1 VGVPTLDSR
10 SHLTK
15 LLGTSCSAEVDPN
28 RHWLTRLVGQNGRV
42 SSAEQPTPNL
52 ATELASLQTDALAP
66 VIQAGTLD
74 ELKQV
79 ELGLVG
85 KTGRLTEINKTLGAM
100 SPDDRKS
107 AGASINATRQKITD
121 AIAAR
126 RIELTAAARR
136 AQLEA
141 ERLDLGETIPEAEL
155 GHLHLITRTTMD
167 LEDIFLGM
175 GFQIFE
181 GPEAET
187 DWYNF
192 EALNFP
198 PGHPARTM
206 HDTFHVDN
214 AAAGGEPGSVVLR
227 THTSPMQIRVMQQMQ
242 PPIYAVMPGRCY
254 RRDTPDARH
263 LPVFHQIEAL
273 VIDKGISLGHLAGTI
288 DSFIAAYFGRDDL
301 RTRLRPG
308 FFPFT
313 EPSAEFDITCPF
325 CGGSGCR
332 VCSQTG
338 WIELG
343 GCGMVH
349 PNVLRAGGVDPEEW
363 TGFAWG
369 FGIDRLAMNRH
380 NLSDLRDLLA
390 NDVRLLR
397 QF

>member
-1 VGVPTLDSR
+1 VQLDVLPSLVR
-10 SHLTK
+10 EGLTK
-15 LLGTSCSAEVDPN
+15 ISTVTS
-28 RHWLTRLVGQNGRV
+28 
-42 SSAEQPTPNL
+42 
-52 ATELASLQTDALAP
+52 
-66 VIQAGTLD
+66 LD
-74 ELKQV
+74 ELKAA
-79 ELGLVG
+79 ELEL
-85 KTGRLTEINKTLGAM
+85 TGRSAPLTELNKGLGALG
-100 SPDDRKS
+100 PDERKD
-107 AGASINATRQKITD
+107 AGAKINAARTELNLAVATRRGEL
-121 AIAAR
+121 AVAERLAR
-126 RIELTAAARR
+126 LD
-136 AQLEA
+136 A
-141 ERLDLGETIPEAEL
+141 ERLDLTETIAPQEP
-155 GHLHLITRTTMD
+155 GHLHLITRTIED
-167 LEDIFLGM
+167 LEDIFIGM
-175 GFQIFE
+175 GFSIFE

-206 HDTFHVDN
+206 HDTFHVDL
-214 AAAGGEPGSVVLR
+214 GEPGDVVLR
-227 THTSPMQIRVMQQMQ
+227 THTSPMQIRVMQSMQ

-263 LPVFHQIEAL
+263 LHTFHQIEAL

-288 DSFIAAYFGRDDL
+288 ESFIRAYFNSAEL
-301 RTRLRPG
+301 QTRLRPG

-325 CGGSGCR
+325 CQGSGCK

-349 PNVLRAGGVDPEEW
+349 PNVLKHGGVDPEVW

-380 NLSDLRDLLA
+380 DLADLRDLLD

>member
-1 VGVPTLDSR
+1 VSAVPS
-10 SHLTK
+10 
-15 LLGTSCSAEVDPN
+15 LLADLAEVVAVTSGEISTAAT
-28 RHWLTRLVGQNGRV
+28 LEALKAVEVARLGK
-42 SSAEQPTPNL
+42 SARL
-52 ATELASLQTDALAP
+52 TELNKSLGALS
-66 VIQAGTLD
+66 VDEKKEAGAALNAAR
-74 ELKQV
+74 
-79 ELGLVG
+79 LGLVEAVSLRRVELAASER
-85 KTGRLTEINKTLGAM
+85 RL
-100 SPDDRKS
+100 
-107 AGASINATRQKITD
+107 
-121 AIAAR
+121 
-126 RIELTAAARR
+126 
-136 AQLEA
+136 QLEA
-141 ERLDLGETIPEAEL
+141 ERMDLGEVIDGRAP
-155 GHLHLITRTTMD
+155 GHLHLITKTTMD
-167 LEDIFLGM
+167 LEDIFVGM
-175 GFQIFE
+175 GFQVFE

-187 DWYNF
+187 DFYNF

-206 HDTFHVDN
+206 HDTFHVDS
-214 AAAGGEPGSVVLR
+214 GEPGEVVLR
-227 THTSPMQIRVMQQMQ
+227 THTSPMQIRVMQSMQ

-273 VIDKGISLGHLAGTI
+273 VIDKNISMGHLAGTI

-332 VCSQTG
+332 VCSTTG

-380 NLSDLRDLLA
+380 NLADLRDLLA

>member
-1 VGVPTLDSR
+1 VSELD
-10 SHLTK
+10 
-15 LLGTSCSAEVDPN
+15 
-28 RHWLTRLVGQNGRV
+28 
-42 SSAEQPTPNL
+42 
-52 ATELASLQTDALAP
+52 ASLRASLGVIEADAHAGVQGAQSLDALK
-66 VIQAGTLD
+66 T
-74 ELKQV
+74 V
-79 ELGLVG
+79 ELSIVG
-85 KTGRLTEINKTLGAM
+85 KTGTLTELNKTLGAM
-100 SPDDRKS
+100 SPDDRKA
-107 AGASINATRQKITD
+107 AGAAINAARTTVNG

-126 RIELTAAARR
+126 RKELAAQARR

-141 ERLDLGETIPEAEL
+141 ERMDLGEVPSDPEL
-155 GHLHLITRTTMD
+155 GRLHVITRTTMD
-167 LEDIFLGM
+167 LEDIFIGM
-175 GFQIFE
+175 GFTVHE

-214 AAAGGEPGSVVLR
+214 AAQGGEAGSVVLR
-227 THTSPMQIRVMQQMQ
+227 THTSPMQIRVMQEMK

-273 VIDKGISLGHLAGTI
+273 VIDKDISLGHLAGTI
-288 DSFIAAYFGRDDL
+288 DTFISSYFGRDDL

-325 CGGSGCR
+325 CTSGCR

-380 NLSDLRDLLA
+380 NLADLRDLLD

>member
-1 VGVPTLDSR
+1 MSVTGRTL
-10 SHLTK
+10 
-15 LLGTSCSAEVDPN
+15 
-28 RHWLTRLVGQNGRV
+28 GQNGRV
-42 SSAEQPTPNL
+42 SSTPSQPSPETAALQTSTPRASAANFNDALPSLQDDAIARVAGAESLDSLKAVEIAVVGKSAPL
-52 ATELASLQTDALAP
+52 TEL
-66 VIQAGTLD
+66 
-74 ELKQV
+74 
-79 ELGLVG
+79 
-85 KTGRLTEINKTLGAM
+85 NKTLGAM
-100 SPDDRKS
+100 TAEDRKV
-107 AGASINATRQKITD
+107 AGASINAVRTVIAA
-121 AIAAR
+121 AIAERRVALTALAR
-126 RIELTAAARR
+126 RERLN
-136 AQLEA
+136 A
-141 ERLDLGETIPEAEL
+141 ERLDLGEVTTDVDP
-155 GHLHLITRTTMD
+155 GRLHLITRTTMD
-167 LEDIFLGM
+167 LEDIFIGM
-175 GFQIFE
+175 GFEVVE

-206 HDTFHVDN
+206 HDTFHVDS
-214 AAAGGEPGSVVLR
+214 GTPGEVVLR
-227 THTSPMQIRVMQQMQ
+227 THTSPMQIRVMKQMQ

-288 DSFIAAYFGRDDL
+288 DAFIAAYFGRDDL

-332 VCSQTG
+332 VCSGTG

-380 NLSDLRDLLA
+380 NLADLRDLLA

>member
-1 VGVPTLDSR
+1 MATVSDASSPDSATDPATP
-10 SHLTK
+10 SITP
-15 LLGTSCSAEVDPN
+15 LGTQLVSLCAEV
-28 RHWLTRLVGQNGRV
+28 T
-42 SSAEQPTPNL
+42 A
-52 ATELASLQTDALAP
+52 AFAA
-66 VIQAGTLD
+66 AGTLD
-74 ELKQV
+74 ELKAA
-79 ELGLVG
+79 EIAHLG
-85 KTGRLTEINKTLGAM
+85 KSARLTELNKTLGAM
-100 SPDDRKS
+100 DPDARKA
-107 AGASINATRQKITD
+107 AGALINETRATLTAD
-121 AIAAR
+121 LAAR
-126 RIELTAAARR
+126 RSVLAAEARR

-141 ERLDLGETIPEAEL
+141 ERMDLTEILSAQSSSP
-155 GHLHLITRTTMD
+155 GHLHLITRTTQD
-167 LEDIFLGM
+167 LEDIFIGM
-175 GFQIFE
+175 GFEVFE

-206 HDTFHVDN
+206 HDTFQLAIGN
-214 AAAGGEPGSVVLR
+214 PGDVVMR
-227 THTSPMQIRVMQQMQ
+227 THTSPMQIRVMESMK

-273 VIDKGISLGHLAGTI
+273 VIDKDISLGHLAGTI
-288 DSFIAAYFGRDDL
+288 DAFIAAYFGRDDL
-301 RTRLRPG
+301 KTRLRPG

-349 PNVLRAGGVDPEEW
+349 PNVLRAGGIDPEEW

-380 NLSDLRDLLA
+380 NLGDLRDLLD

>member
-1 VGVPTLDSR
+1 MTD
-10 SHLTK
+10 
-15 LLGTSCSAEVDPN
+15 
-28 RHWLTRLVGQNGRV
+28 V
-42 SSAEQPTPNL
+42 SLEI
-52 ATELASLQTDALAP
+52 ELASLQAEVKAAIGAATSP
-66 VIQAGTLD
+66 D
-74 ELKQV
+74 ELKVV
-79 ELGLVG
+79 EIAHFG
-85 KTGRLTEINKTLGAM
+85 KTSRLTEFNKALGTMDAEA
-100 SPDDRKS
+100 RKL
-107 AGASINATRQKITD
+107 AGALINATRASLTATLSD
-121 AIAAR
+121 R
-126 RIELTAAARR
+126 RTVLLAAARR
-136 AQLEA
+136 VQLEA
-141 ERLDLGETIPEAEL
+141 ERMDLTEL
-155 GHLHLITRTTMD
+155 VAGPDDGPGHLHLITRTTQD

-175 GFQIFE
+175 GFQVFE
-181 GPEAET
+181 GPEVET

-206 HDTFHVDN
+206 HDTFQVD
-214 AAAGGEPGSVVLR
+214 GGIPGDVVMR
-227 THTSPMQIRVMQQMQ
+227 THTSPMQIRVMQSMQ

-263 LPVFHQIEAL
+263 LPIFHQIEAL
-273 VIDKGISLGHLAGTI
+273 VIDKNISMGHLAGTI
-288 DSFIAAYFGRDDL
+288 DAFIAAYFGRDDL
-301 RTRLRPG
+301 KTRLRPG

-349 PNVLRAGGVDPEEW
+349 PNVLKAGGIDPEEW

-380 NLSDLRDLLA
+380 NLGDLRDLLD
-390 NDVRLLR
+390 NDIRLLR

>member
-1 VGVPTLDSR
+1 VSAVVA
-10 SHLTK
+10 LTSE
-15 LLGTSCSAEVDPN
+15 LSALETEVLAEVAG
-28 RHWLTRLVGQNGRV
+28 T
-42 SSAEQPTPNL
+42 T
-52 ATELASLQTDALAP
+52 SLDALK
-66 VIQAGTLD
+66 G
-74 ELKQV
+74 V
-79 ELGLVG
+79 EIARLG
-85 KTGRLTEINKTLGAM
+85 KSARLTELNKTLGTLTA
-100 SPDDRKS
+100 DEKKE
-107 AGASINATRQKITD
+107 AGAAINASRQSLV
-121 AIAAR
+121 AAFGER
-126 RIELTAAARR
+126 RTELAAAARI

-141 ERLDLGETIPEAEL
+141 ERLDLGEVKSGAEV
-155 GHLHLITRTTMD
+155 GHLHLITKTTMD
-167 LEDIFLGM
+167 LEDIFIGM
-175 GFQIFE
+175 GFQVFE

-198 PGHPARTM
+198 KGHPARTM
-206 HDTFHVDN
+206 HDTFHVE
-214 AAAGGEPGSVVLR
+214 GGEGSESGDVVLR

-273 VIDKGISLGHLAGTI
+273 VIDKGISMGHLAGTI
-288 DSFIAAYFGRDDL
+288 SSFIAAYFGRDDL

-313 EPSAEFDITCPF
+313 EPSAEYDITCPF
-325 CGGSGCR
+325 CGGSGCK
-332 VCSQTG
+332 VCTQTG

-349 PNVLRAGGVDPEEW
+349 PNVLRAGGIDPEEW

-369 FGIDRLAMNRH
+369 FGIDRLAMNKH
-380 NLSDLRDLLA
+380 NLSDLRDLLT

>member
-1 VGVPTLDSR
+1 MSDAPSTEPP
-10 SHLTK
+10 
-15 LLGTSCSAEVDPN
+15 SA
-28 RHWLTRLVGQNGRV
+28 
-42 SSAEQPTPNL
+42 
-52 ATELASLQTDALAP
+52 LASQLSLLSSDVVAAFDAAL
-66 VIQAGTLD
+66 TLD
-74 ELKQV
+74 ELKTA
-79 ELGLVG
+79 EIAHLG
-85 KTGRLTEINKTLGAM
+85 KSARLTGLNKTLGAM
-100 SPDDRKS
+100 EPEARKA
-107 AGASINATRQKITD
+107 AGALINETRSRLTV
-121 AIAAR
+121 ALGAR
-126 RIELTAAARR
+126 RSNLAAQARR
-136 AQLEA
+136 VQLEA
-141 ERLDLGETIPEAEL
+141 ERMDLTEL
-155 GHLHLITRTTMD
+155 VSAQKSSPGHLHLITRTTMD
-167 LEDIFLGM
+167 LEDIFIGM
-175 GFQIFE
+175 GFEVFE

-206 HDTFHVDN
+206 HDTFQVALGN
-214 AAAGGEPGSVVLR
+214 PGDVVMR
-227 THTSPMQIRVMQQMQ
+227 THTSPMQIRVMGSMQ

-301 RTRLRPG
+301 TTRLRPG

-332 VCSQTG
+332 VCTQTG

-349 PNVLRAGGVDPEEW
+349 PNVLRAGGIDPEEW

-380 NLSDLRDLLA
+380 NLGDLRDLLD

>member
-1 VGVPTLDSR
+1 LKAVEVAR
-10 SHLTK
+10 
-15 LLGTSCSAEVDPN
+15 LGKSA
-28 RHWLTRLVGQNGRV
+28 
-42 SSAEQPTPNL
+42 
-52 ATELASLQTDALAP
+52 
-66 VIQAGTLD
+66 
-74 ELKQV
+74 
-79 ELGLVG
+79 
-85 KTGRLTEINKTLGAM
+85 RLTELNKSLGALTAEE
-100 SPDDRKS
+100 KKE
-107 AGASINATRQKITD
+107 AGAALN
-121 AIAAR
+121 AAR
-126 RIELTAAARR
+126 AGLVEAAGQRRVELAAIERR
-136 AQLEA
+136 VQLEA
-141 ERLDLGETIPEAEL
+141 ERMDLGEVIDGRQP
-155 GHLHLITRTTMD
+155 GHLHLITKTTMD
-167 LEDIFLGM
+167 LEDIFVGM
-175 GFQIFE
+175 GFQVFE

-187 DWYNF
+187 DFYNF

-206 HDTFHVDN
+206 HDTFHVDS
-214 AAAGGEPGSVVLR
+214 GEPGEVVLR
-227 THTSPMQIRVMQQMQ
+227 THTSPMQIRVMQSMQ

-273 VIDKGISLGHLAGTI
+273 VIDKNISMGHLAGTI

-332 VCSQTG
+332 VCSTTG

-380 NLSDLRDLLA
+380 NLADLRDLLA